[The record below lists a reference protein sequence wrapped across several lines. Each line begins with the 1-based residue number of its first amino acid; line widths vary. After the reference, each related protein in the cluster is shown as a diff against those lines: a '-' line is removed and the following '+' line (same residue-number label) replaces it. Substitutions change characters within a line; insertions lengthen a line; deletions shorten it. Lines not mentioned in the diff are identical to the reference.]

1 MNLESLRHHY
11 TRVQEWP
18 FNSDTKTMTV
28 KCSLR
33 YNSEETL
40 FFMKGAL
47 EKILPQC
54 SKYFYRGTEL
64 PVTARQQQAYQAQA
78 TRMGTSGLRG
88 WLNFCVF
95 LIN

>member
-11 TRVQEWP
+11 TRIQEWP

-28 KCSLR
+28 KCCPR
-33 YNSEETL
+33 YNQEETL

-47 EKILPQC
+47 EKVLPQC
-54 SKYFYRGTEL
+54 MKYYYRGNEL
-64 PVTARQQQAYQAQA
+64 PLTPQQQQAYLAQA

-88 WLNFCVF
+88 RQIILQ
-95 LIN
+95 